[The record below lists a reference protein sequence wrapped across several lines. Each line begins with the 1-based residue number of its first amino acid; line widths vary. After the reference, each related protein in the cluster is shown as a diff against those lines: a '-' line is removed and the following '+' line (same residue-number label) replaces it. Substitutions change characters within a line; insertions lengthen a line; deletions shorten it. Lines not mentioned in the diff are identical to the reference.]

1 MEALVKQLKGIC
13 IITQEIAP
21 LRDFYQTVLQLSG
34 EGDDTYT
41 AFSVG
46 GITLSLFTVRDM
58 ERMAPGS
65 MKGAGRG
72 NCTLEFEVDDV
83 DLEFER
89 LTKLDVPIV
98 KLPTTQPWGLRSV
111 WFRDPDGN
119 IVNFFAPVRS
129 EEMQ

>member
-1 MEALVKQLKGIC
+1 VKQLKGIC
-13 IITQEIAP
+13 IITQDIAR
-21 LRDFYQTVLQLSG
+21 LRDFYQTVLQVAG
-34 EGDDTYT
+34 EGDDTFT

-72 NCTLEFEVDDV
+72 NCTLEFKVDDV
-83 DLEFER
+83 DQEFER
-89 LTKLDVPIV
+89 LTRLDVPIV
-98 KLPTTQPWGLRSV
+98 KPPMTHSWGLRSV

-119 IVNFFAPVRS
+119 IVNFFAPVRN
-129 EEMQ
+129 EG